1 MKNFAG
7 TSLRSSLWWA
17 SRWVAG
23 LVLAIVAPV
32 AAAQDPRNPTLSATE
47 RLDVLVER
55 IKGEQAKVKTL
66 QASFVQKQE
75 SEFLVTPE
83 ESKGQFSYAAPDRV
97 RWEYQTPKPIT
108 LVIDG
113 KTMTTW
119 YRDLGRAEEM
129 KIGRYSERVLKY
141 LGATGSIETLL
152 EYFDVRAAFP
162 SDAKSPYRL
171 EMTPRFARIAKRL
184 KSLTLW
190 IDASTFLPSEI
201 HYISGD
207 GSVTEYRF
215 TNATINAALPADRFQ
230 LKLPPEVAVK
240 VVDMDRVQ

>member
-1 MKNFAG
+1 MIDRIPVLLVRGAVWGLAALFAWSALG
-7 TSLRSSLWWA
+7 A
-17 SRWVAG
+17 S
-23 LVLAIVAPV
+23 PM
-32 AAAQDPRNPTLSATE
+32 DPRDPKLSAAE

-55 IKGEQAKVKTL
+55 IKTEQAKVRTL
-66 QASFVQKQE
+66 EASFVQKQA
-75 SEFLVTPE
+75 SEFLLVPE
-83 ESKGQFSYAAPDRV
+83 ESKGRFSYQAPDRV
-97 RWEYQTPKPIT
+97 RWEYDSPKPIT

-119 YRDLGRAEEM
+119 YRDLGRAEAM
-129 KIGRYSERVLKY
+129 TIGRYSERVLKY

-162 SDAKSPYRL
+162 SDPRTPYRL

-190 IDASTFLPSEI
+190 IDGSTFLPIEI
-201 HYISGD
+201 HYEGGD
-207 GSVTEYRF
+207 GSLTEYSFRNP
-215 TNATINAALPADRFQ
+215 TVNAELPADRFE

-240 VVDMDRVQ
+240 VVDMDRGQ